1 MSSATADDNKTQ
13 IFPQS
18 EKLTGKA
25 LEGREILVCWDD
37 GVWNDAV
44 VVTYDESTDKHKIVY
59 RLWDR
64 LVNVRL
70 RDHRWVLAPKKRPEN
85 DRPVL
90 DGAVIEFEYP
100 ADGQRY
106 RAMIYDYAAYGE
118 HLKVVYIDENTTDN
132 LKGGGWDFIRDSP
145 CLEDGHSENLE
156 ARSGARSRSTKVAV
170 GADASAKQQS
180 KKAELISAAGTVGDD
195 GGTVGDDGKE
205 CAAAPKQNKSKR
217 ASRSTRRAD
226 SSSRNRCTQRGI
238 HRVRR

>member
-1 MSSATADDNKTQ
+1 MSNATADGNKTQ

-70 RDHRWVLAPKKRPEN
+70 RDHRWVLEPKKRPEN
-85 DRPVL
+85 DMPVL

-106 RAMIYDYAAYGE
+106 RAMIYDYAAFGE

-132 LKGGGWDFIRDSP
+132 LKGGGWDFISDSP
-145 CLEDGHSENLE
+145 CLEDGHSEKLD
-156 ARSGARSRSTKVAV
+156 ARSGARSRSTRVSV
-170 GADASAKQQS
+170 GAGAGAKPLS
-180 KKAELISAAGTVGDD
+180 KKAGLISAD
-195 GGTVGDDGKE
+195 GTVGDDGKE
-205 CAAAPKQNKSKR
+205 CATAPKQNKNER
-217 ASRSTRRAD
+217 ASRSTRRAEN
-226 SSSRNRCTQRGI
+226 SSRNRCAQRGI